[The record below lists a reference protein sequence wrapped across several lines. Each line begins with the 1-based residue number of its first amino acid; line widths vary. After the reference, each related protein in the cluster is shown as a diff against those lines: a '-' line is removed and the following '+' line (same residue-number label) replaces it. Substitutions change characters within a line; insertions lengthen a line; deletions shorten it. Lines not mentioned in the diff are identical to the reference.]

1 MQFDQIGRAS
11 DGSAGSIFCEI
22 APLWRRSRNGSPV
35 TVRRSRLPFREPCKA
50 SSRAYPVRMDEV
62 ILEQEA
68 MRLPARARALL
79 ADALLGSL
87 EDEAAQEIER
97 AWVEEADA
105 RLESHRRGEIAALD
119 GPNVLRD
126 LRERSRR

>member
-1 MQFDQIGRAS
+1 
-11 DGSAGSIFCEI
+11 
-22 APLWRRSRNGSPV
+22 V
-35 TVRRSRLPFREPCKA
+35 PFRPDPEPHPLLPRQKPEA
-50 SSRAYPVRMDEV
+50 GAHPYPVRMDEV